1 MRLPQINVQQ
11 LMTFYVV
18 AKEESFSVA
27 AERLFISQPAVTQQ
41 IKALDAQF
49 GVKLVHVKRK
59 RVHLTPVGEQLVGYA
74 EEVINRVMAA
84 ENFLKSYSLGNLQI
98 GVSCVLTPY
107 LTPVIEQF
115 KELYSSVTVSVRE
128 GPSLGLVED
137 LLDFKFDLCLVGTLP
152 TVNKKLHV
160 TRIPE
165 VEKMVLVAS
174 PDYPLACTAEVKWE
188 DLVHHPLI
196 IQSEGSMARVAIL
209 RHFAKRNLTPFIGAE
224 VDNIEF
230 AKELARQKKGVA
242 LVFLP
247 RVREEVAQGRLTI
260 IPITDGEIRLG
271 IDIVT
276 NQERAVS
283 PVLSAFLGLAEKYF
297 AGLFPSGAPQET

>member
-1 MRLPQINVQQ
+1 
-11 LMTFYVV
+11 MTFYVV

-41 IKALDAQF
+41 IKALDTQF

-59 RVHLTPVGEQLVGYA
+59 RVHLTPAGEQLVGYA
-74 EEVINRVMAA
+74 EELISRVMDA
-84 ENFLKSYSLGNLQI
+84 ENYLKSYSLSNLQI
-98 GVSCVLTPY
+98 GVACVLTPY
-107 LTPVIEQF
+107 LTPVIDQF

-128 GPSLGLVED
+128 GPSLNLVED
-137 LLDFKFDLCLVGTLP
+137 LLNFKFDLCLVGTLP

-174 PDYPLACTAEVKWE
+174 PDYPLSREAEVKWE
-188 DLVHHPLI
+188 DLVCHPLI
-196 IQSEGSMARVAIL
+196 IQSEGSTARVMIL
-209 RHFAKRNLTPFIGAE
+209 KQFAARNLTPFIGAE
-224 VDNIEF
+224 ADNIEF
-230 AKELARQKKGVA
+230 VKELARQKKGVA

-247 RVREEVAQGRLTI
+247 HVREEVAQGRLTI

-283 PVLSAFLGLAEKYF
+283 PVLAAFLGLAEKYF
-297 AGLFPSGAPQET
+297 ASLFPS